1 MNYLRKR
8 RNRYVTKIELL
19 SALQPDALLISP
31 PDGFTDQPVNVEYN
45 GVYFTISSLVL
56 GQRGRKVRGG
66 TAYSVTLE
74 FSFPLFKGFGLFL
87 MNFRQLA
94 EIKLTLNTGEII
106 RINKNDV
113 ALNKPIDVE
122 FDNTLEKIDFT
133 AATTSIFPL
142 DLHE

>member
-8 RNRYVTKIELL
+8 RNRYVTKVELL

-45 GVYFTISSLVL
+45 GVYFTISSLQL
-56 GQRGRKVRGG
+56 SQRGRKVRGG

-74 FSFPLFKGFGLFL
+74 FSFPLFQGYGLFQ

-94 EIKLTLNTGEII
+94 EIKLTLNTGEIM

-122 FDNTLEKIDFT
+122 FENTLEKIDFT
-133 AATTSIFPL
+133 AALTSVFPL

>member
-8 RNRYVTKIELL
+8 RNRFVTKVELL

-31 PDGFTDQPVNVEYN
+31 PDGFTDQPVDVEYN

-56 GQRGRKVRGG
+56 SQRGRKARGG
-66 TAYSVTLE
+66 NAHSISLE
-74 FSFPLFKGFGLFL
+74 FSFPLFKGYGLFL
-87 MNFRQLA
+87 LNFRQLS
-94 EIKLTLNTGEII
+94 EIKLTLNTGETV

-122 FDNTLEKIDFT
+122 FANTLEKIDFT